1 MAQIGAMSISLCI
14 LEVVTLDSFFPLLRI
29 SAKVIYI
36 VFWKLLTSL
45 IFENSQIFPHTQPN
59 RENGT
64 GG

>member
-1 MAQIGAMSISLCI
+1 MAQIGAMSTSLCI
-14 LEVVTLDSFFPLLRI
+14 LDVVTLDSFFPLLGI

-45 IFENSQIFPHTQPN
+45 IFENSQMFPHIEPN
-59 RENGT
+59 RENGA

>member
-14 LEVVTLDSFFPLLRI
+14 LDGVTLDSFFPLLGI
-29 SAKVIYI
+29 SAKVIHI

-45 IFENSQIFPHTQPN
+45 IFKNSQIFPHTQAN
-59 RENGT
+59 RENGA